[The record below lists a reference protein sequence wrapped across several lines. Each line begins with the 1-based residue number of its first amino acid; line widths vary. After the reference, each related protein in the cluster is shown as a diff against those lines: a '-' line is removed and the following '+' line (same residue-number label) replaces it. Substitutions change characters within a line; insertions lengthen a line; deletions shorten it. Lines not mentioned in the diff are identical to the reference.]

1 LKSKNKNR
9 KPDYSKIKRKLYFYI
24 LIAVVVAVVFVI
36 FLHQFIQR
44 QGVFGDWIVS
54 FMEKVFHLRHPDA
67 LRIYQYA
74 IRNNMEI
81 ILCAAVA
88 LCFFFLCRIIFS
100 NFMKYFD
107 EVNAGID
114 SLIQGEDKQ
123 TEFSAEMDFMEQK
136 LNTLKHTLEKR
147 EQDAKLAEQRK
158 NELVMYLAHDIK
170 TPLTSVIGYLNLL
183 DEAPDM
189 PVEQRAKYMH
199 ITLEKAYRLEQLIDE
214 FFEITRYSLQTITLS
229 KENIDLYY
237 MMTQMADEFFPLLC
251 ANGKHTVIHIPE
263 DLTVY
268 GDRDKLAR
276 VFNNILKNAS
286 AYSSD
291 NSVIDI
297 TAAVSPNMVSIIFT
311 NSGNIPKDK
320 LASIFDKFYR
330 LDSARSS
337 DTGGAGLG
345 LAVAKEIVVS
355 HGGRIYAD
363 SNGEQTSFTVELPVM
378 PEQS

>member
-1 LKSKNKNR
+1 LKSKKTNR
-9 KPDYSKIKRKLYFYI
+9 KTDYTKIKRKFYLYI
-24 LIAVVVAVVFVI
+24 LTAVIIAVVFVF
-36 FLHQFIQR
+36 FLRWFIQQ
-44 QGVFGDWIVS
+44 QGVVGDWIVN
-54 FMEKVFHLRHPDA
+54 FMERSFHLRYPDA
-67 LRIYQYA
+67 LRVYQYA

-81 ILCAAVA
+81 IIGAAVA
-88 LCFFFLCRIIFS
+88 LCFFLLCRIIFS

-136 LNTLKHTLEKR
+136 LNTLKQTLEKR
-147 EQDAKLAEQRK
+147 EQDAKMAEQRK

-170 TPLTSVIGYLNLL
+170 TPLTSVIGYLSLL

-189 PVEQRAKYMH
+189 PVEQRAKYVH

-237 MMTQMADEFFPLLC
+237 MMAQMADEFYPLLC
-251 ANGKHTVIHIPE
+251 AKGKQAVIHIPE

-286 AYSSD
+286 VYSPD

-297 TAAVSPNMVSIIFT
+297 TAAVSPNTVSIVFT

-363 SNGEQTSFTVELPVM
+363 CSGEQTSFTVELPVM
-378 PEQS
+378 TEQS